1 LPFQTIPVDQVGFIF
16 PGPPS
21 LDLKF
26 QDAGTWVGTIGIDTR
41 LLSNWF
47 LTMKVDGNASKNIRV
62 VTGENMPYWWG
73 NAAPYDWSGS
83 GLQWWDVDGMVG
95 YTFCKDWSAVVGVR
109 YDKLTV
115 SLADPVGL
123 NGNPVTLPGH
133 IDNYRQDVLVKTW
146 IPYIGLQ
153 LDEPNYRAYLLYSP
167 FASPQVTAPQSG
179 NTTYTPNPYIAHDL
193 YNYKFANTGSFLEA
207 FIQYNIR
214 GMHLT
219 QPTTI
224 SCGRRNYRSLLV
236 FDVPLLAQFL
246 PPAPTI
252 CRKVYLSIWT
262 SAD

>member
-1 LPFQTIPVDQVGFIF
+1 
-16 PGPPS
+16 
-21 LDLKF
+21 
-26 QDAGTWVGTIGIDTR
+26 
-41 LLSNWF
+41 
-47 LTMKVDGNASKNIRV
+47 MKVDGNASKNIRV